1 MIEKYTVMH
10 QNFDN
15 QKYSAKPKQVLA
27 EKLHLIIASPIMHFS
42 VPPLF

>member
-15 QKYSAKPKQVLA
+15 QKYSAKAKQVLA
-27 EKLHLIIASPIMHFS
+27 ETMTFN
-42 VPPLF
+42 